1 MGLLQ
6 KIGEAK
12 GEARVAIP
20 KIIHQYWTGGPIPEW
35 LRGFPQQWQEMNPDW
50 TVRLWTDETLPP
62 MSPANQFIWK
72 FPDNYA
78 PRRNIE
84 QLRADIVRYEL
95 LHRLG
100 GVWVDM
106 DFEPLR
112 PFQEWPV
119 DWDGQVPF
127 ATWERDGEW
136 VANGMMGSPPG
147 DPFIGRLTGALA
159 SSIREHR
166 GKRPAISSGP
176 QFVTRVYF
184 DGAPE
189 RVQVLQ
195 QRLFYPYSFRDLGTP
210 RMYGPWPPETLA
222 VHHWN
227 NQRKR
232 LRVQLRSRR

>member
-1 MGLLQ
+1 M
-6 KIGEAK
+6 
-12 GEARVAIP
+12 AIP
-20 KIIHQYWTGGPIPEW
+20 KIIHQYWSTQGPPMPDW
-35 LRGFPQQWQEMNPDW
+35 QRGFPLAWMAMNPGW
-50 TVRLWTDETLPP
+50 EYRFWDESNVPHL
-62 MSPANQFIWK
+62 
-72 FPDNYA
+72 DNEELFYGAEGFA
-78 PRRNIE
+78 PRRNIP
-84 QLRADIVRYEL
+84 QFRSDVLRYEL
-95 LHRLG
+95 LHRFG
-100 GVWVDM
+100 GVWIDT

-136 VANGMMGSPPG
+136 VANGMLGAPPG
-147 DPFIGRLTGALA
+147 DPFIGRLIAALPA
-159 SSIREHR
+159 AVRAHA
-166 GKRPAISSGP
+166 GQRPSISSGP
-176 QFVTRVYF
+176 QFLTGVYL